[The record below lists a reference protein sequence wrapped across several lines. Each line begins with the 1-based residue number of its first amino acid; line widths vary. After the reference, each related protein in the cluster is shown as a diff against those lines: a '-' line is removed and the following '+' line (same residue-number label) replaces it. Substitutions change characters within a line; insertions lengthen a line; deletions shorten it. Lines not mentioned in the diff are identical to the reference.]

1 MKRTFLALCA
11 VLLTVSVMARDL
23 PYQGFGIQVGFAQP
37 ILRLDPD
44 PTPWVGTAPYQYY
57 SLGLD
62 NKTKANGVKVGV
74 VYDVTYVKGFG
85 SSIGLNYTYAA
96 AKSGWE
102 QVGTVAE
109 YPIARKHTKYHA
121 LELYVDWQYKFEV
134 AKETYIILYTGPS
147 IQYAVSLKSYVTTK
161 GLADQPETL
170 LPNSEYSHY
179 GNNDRP
185 DENMK
190 ALNVTWGVGAGF
202 QYQRFFLRGG
212 YDFGLINPYRNR
224 TFEGSSLSTG
234 GRLDQ
239 WQIKLGVYLWYDND

>member
-44 PTPWVGTAPYQYY
+44 PTPWTYG
-57 SLGLD
+57 LG
-62 NKTKANGVKVGV
+62 NKIKANGVKVGV

-96 AKSGWE
+96 ATGGWE
-102 QVGTVAE
+102 SVGAYE
-109 YPIARKHTKYHA
+109 YPRIRKHTKYHA

-134 AKETYIILYTGPS
+134 AKEAYIILYTGPS
-147 IQYAVSLKSYVTTK
+147 IQYAVSLKTYYTEQK
-161 GLADQPETL
+161 LMDQAEVKLPE
-170 LPNSEYSHY
+170 SEYSHY